1 MHSSAS
7 PRKPERLSPKDVIEL
22 WKTVIQTEQHFNTIE
37 MTVRNIFATIV
48 VALIAGIG
56 FAVKEKIKITF
67 FYDLPLGS
75 LLCIAAYLITSL
87 FYFMDR
93 YWYHPLLLGS
103 VIEATRL
110 EEEISRFTSI
120 GIKMTGRISEKSQ
133 MKLRP
138 PFKWRA
144 ILIVSDKRLHEN
156 GILHSD
162 GKLGLFYESIMVM
175 FALLTIVTAPAVC
188 PETGC
193 F

>member
-67 FYDLPLGS
+67 FYDLPLGL

-138 PFKWRA
+138 P
-144 ILIVSDKRLHEN
+144 V
-156 GILHSD
+156 
-162 GKLGLFYESIMVM
+162 
-175 FALLTIVTAPAVC
+175 
-188 PETGC
+188 
-193 F
+193 